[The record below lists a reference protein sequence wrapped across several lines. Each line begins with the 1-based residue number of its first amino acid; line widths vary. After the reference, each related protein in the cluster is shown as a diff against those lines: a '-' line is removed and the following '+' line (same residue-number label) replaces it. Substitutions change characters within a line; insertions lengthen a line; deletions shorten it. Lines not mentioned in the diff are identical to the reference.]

1 MGSLKLLPTDARVR
15 NAARRLLWLVGMASL
30 CLTSSCAGW
39 IRAQGGGAGDLQNR
53 NDFSGPYAGI
63 DGAIGTKYLHTG
75 ESPLRFA
82 LHMSA
87 DAIVAPERKLFGWGT
102 GIVMYEEPRP
112 ISPYVILGTS
122 GHADQIGN
130 RFSFGNLSPY
140 GELGLRTSIPARHL
154 DGGNG
159 WFTSLGVGAASSFNF
174 LVGGT
179 DTVDGF
185 LLMKLGVGYEL
196 N

>member
-1 MGSLKLLPTDARVR
+1 M
-15 NAARRLLWLVGMASL
+15 RRLLLVASL
-30 CLTSSCAGW
+30 AVLSGCAGW
-39 IRAQGGGAGDLQNR
+39 IRAAGGGAGDLQNR
-53 NDFSGPYAGI
+53 NDFSGAYAGI

-82 LHMSA
+82 LHTSL
-87 DAIVAPERKLFGWGT
+87 DAIVASERKLFGWGT
-102 GIVMYEEPRP
+102 GIVAYEEPRP
-112 ISPYVILGTS
+112 ISPYAILGTS
-122 GHADQIGN
+122 GHVDQIGH
-130 RFSFGNLSPY
+130 RFSFGNVSPY
-140 GELGLRTSIPARHL
+140 AELGIRSSVPARHQ

-185 LLMKLGVGYEL
+185 LLMKLGVGYEF